1 LNFRPTVSAGAYCPS
16 GFIRVNGNP
25 LDQQVK
31 ISVAEILIKQL
42 GKWNLEKAKE
52 NKISFKYNPSANKCK
67 SQAFEK
73 RTKLMWLIFKGT
85 KTAFFH
91 NG

>member
-42 GKWNLEKAKE
+42 GK
-52 NKISFKYNPSANKCK
+52 
-67 SQAFEK
+67 
-73 RTKLMWLIFKGT
+73 
-85 KTAFFH
+85 
-91 NG
+91 